1 MDGRDYWPLGTDL
14 HCDFFSSL
22 LFISRLSL
30 GTDSVGTPFGDL
42 FVSRSAINL
51 SVSE

>member
-1 MDGRDYWPLGTDL
+1 MDGRDYWPLGTAL

-22 LFISRLSL
+22 LLLPRVNL